1 MWTAHGPWGGRAGK
15 RALRQALRRAQPW
28 ALRTA
33 VFAILATSAAAQAP
47 ARAGGAGPAGAAP
60 AAQRGRG
67 PGASPASQP
76 PPAPGTQQTFP
87 PEQINAGRGLF
98 SAQCGFCHGRD
109 AAGGE
114 GGTDLTRST
123 LVAQDVGGDRI
134 GAVVRSGRP
143 DKGMPP
149 FTLAA
154 PDLASIVAFLH
165 DQQANGRL
173 QQGGRRT
180 VDVADLQ
187 TGSADAG
194 KGYFDASCTRCH
206 SATGDFKGLAS
217 RLRGLQLLQRMLH
230 PASAGG
236 RGTPPKVTV
245 TPRSGP
251 PVSGQLQ
258 YRDEFTIA
266 LTDAQGWYRSW
277 ATSQVSIAVDDPLAA
292 HVEQLGKYTDADMH
306 NVLAYLQTLK

>member
-1 MWTAHGPWGGRAGK
+1 M
-15 RALRQALRRAQPW
+15 LRI
-28 ALRTA
+28 A
-33 VFAILATSAAAQAP
+33 VFTVLAALAAASVAAQAP
-47 ARAGGAGPAGAAP
+47 PRTGGPGAAAGAAGG
-60 AAQRGRG
+60 QRGRG
-67 PGASPASQP
+67 QGASPASQT
-76 PPAPGTQQTFP
+76 PPAPASPQTFSA
-87 PEQINAGRGLF
+87 EQINAGRSVF
-98 SAQCGFCHGRD
+98 SGQCGFCHGRD

-123 LVAQDVGGDRI
+123 LVAQDVAGDRI

-149 FTLAA
+149 FTLSA
-154 PDLASIVAFLH
+154 PDLAAIVAFLH
-165 DQQANGRL
+165 DQQANQRL

-187 TGSADAG
+187 TGNAEAG
-194 KGYFDASCTRCH
+194 RTYFEASCTKCH

-217 RLRGLQLLQRMLH
+217 RLRGLQLLQRMLY
-230 PASAGG
+230 PPSAGG

-251 PVSGQLQ
+251 AVTGQLV

-266 LTDAQGWYRSW
+266 LTDAQGWNRSW
-277 ATSQVSIAVDDPLAA
+277 PTSQVAIVVDDPLAA
-292 HVEQLGKYTDADMH
+292 HIEQLGKYTDADMH